1 MMYNRLEA
9 LDNMLSMCMFHEVGL
24 FWKVIPSSLRDSFLL
39 ISCNGCG
46 LGFDVLP

>member
-1 MMYNRLEA
+1 MVYNRLEA

-24 FWKVIPSSLRDSFLL
+24 FSKVIPSNLRDSFLL

-46 LGFDVLP
+46 LGVDVLP